1 VITVQVGVARV
12 NRTKPAVNGA
22 INQLVEAGVL
32 FPLSTDRR
40 NRAWEAAGLLE
51 LIARLESGEYPDEE
65 KPGPIADPRAQ
76 PASGGEP

>member
-1 VITVQVGVARV
+1 
-12 NRTKPAVNGA
+12 
-22 INQLVEAGVL
+22 VL

-65 KPGPIADPRAQ
+65 EKPGPIADPRAQ